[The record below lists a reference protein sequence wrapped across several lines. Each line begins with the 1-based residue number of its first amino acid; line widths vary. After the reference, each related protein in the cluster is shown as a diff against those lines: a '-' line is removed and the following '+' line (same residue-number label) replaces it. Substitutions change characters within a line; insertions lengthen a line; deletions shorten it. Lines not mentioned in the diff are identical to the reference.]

1 MGPREAGTT
10 FVVAVTPPSPEHCS
24 LQNSSVVFYLPECL
38 NGLSDVGF
46 PPFPH
51 GTPHSLL

>member
-1 MGPREAGTT
+1 MDPREAETT
-10 FVVAVTPPSPEHCS
+10 FVEAVTPPSPGHCS
-24 LQNSSVVFYLPECL
+24 LQNFSAVFYLPECL
-38 NGLSDVGF
+38 NDLSNVGF